1 VTIGVKGGNRVTLG
15 SEVVFEA
22 TSQVAGRLIVLDINA
37 NREVVA
43 LYPNKYVAAADI
55 GRIEVGQ
62 TVLVPGPGY
71 PGFRAFKAVEPVG
84 KGRLVALVAPANFD
98 IEMFAAGLEVRA
110 KGFQP
115 VADPPSHLM
124 RIIHQVETALA
135 SRAGSAARSR
145 ELERWGYAVAEYEI
159 VR

>member
-1 VTIGVKGGNRVTLG
+1 VALG

-22 TSQVAGRLIVLDINA
+22 TSAAAGRLVILDINA
-37 NREVVA
+37 NREVVV
-43 LYPNKYVAAADI
+43 LFPNKYVPAAEI
-55 GRIEVGQ
+55 GRIEAGQ
-62 TVLVPGPGY
+62 QVAVPGPGY

-84 KGRLVALVAPANFD
+84 KGRLVALVVPTSFD
-98 IEMFAAGLEVRA
+98 IERFAASLAVRT

-124 RIIHQVETALA
+124 RFIYQIETALA
-135 SRAGSAARSR
+135 SSAGSPARAR